1 MKELQNFEQQVLL
14 KNASS
19 LVYTSAQIVNL
30 MSLTKSNNWRKNW
43 VHWWGAIGL
52 KYAPPKRGEGN
63 FPITCGRTGLL

>member
-43 VHWWGAIGL
+43 VH
-52 KYAPPKRGEGN
+52 
-63 FPITCGRTGLL
+63 